1 MLMRAMLTLGLT
13 LLCLVY
19 SPAPSAV
26 GPPKWDELL
35 EAAEDGEATAQ
46 YLVALRYGKGE
57 GVERDPERALE
68 WMTRAAEN
76 GHLEAQAGLG
86 VYFTG
91 EGQTQ
96 ENRDNAMLWLQRAA
110 ERRHAM
116 AAVQLGVLN
125 VDAGQ
130 GQQALRWFRIAADS
144 GDKDLQLAF
153 SDMLEKGDGVPLNLT
168 EAYYWSVVASRDES
182 VEPVTQ
188 TALGNRLGAKAM
200 DEIRARAEVWSA
212 KLPDSEPVGSGDMN
226 PLAGPAPKSALDS
239 VSELASDKATGFV
252 EIRFWDQREEGD
264 ERPPVARRERYSLRD
279 AIAYRA
285 GATDESGTEAHT
297 VLEISIGS
305 IGRAEIAT
313 ELRDGGRR
321 GAAPGLILN
330 LQPDGSLKSGLI
342 AHSGGYHE
350 ISPDVVASEL
360 RITADAVAG
369 RFRTTAPESESD
381 WRDYRFDVR
390 VNADLIGPAGRVDSK
405 AQ

>member
-1 MLMRAMLTLGLT
+1 MLMRAMLTLGLS

-96 ENRDNAMLWLQRAA
+96 ENRDKAMLWLRRAA

-116 AAVQLGVLN
+116 AAVQLGVIS
-125 VDAGQ
+125 VEAGQ
-130 GQQALRWFRIAADS
+130 GKKALGWFRIAADS

-153 SDMLEKGDGVPLNLT
+153 SDMLEKGDGVPLDLA
-168 EAYYWSVVASRDES
+168 EAYYWSVVAGRDERA
-182 VEPVTQ
+182 EPVTR
-188 TALGNRLGAKAM
+188 TALGIRLGAKAM
-200 DEIRARAEVWSA
+200 DGIRARAEVWSA
-212 KLPDSEPVGSGDMN
+212 KLPDSEPVGSGDTN
-226 PLAGPAPKSALDS
+226 PLAGPAPKSPLDS
-239 VSELASDKATGFV
+239 VAELASEAATGFV

-264 ERPPVARRERYSLRD
+264 SRPPVARRERYALRD
-279 AIAYRA
+279 AIAFRESQ
-285 GATDESGTEAHT
+285 TDESGTHAYT
-297 VLEISIGS
+297 AV
-305 IGRAEIAT
+305 EIAIDPLDRK
-313 ELRDGGRR
+313 EIAAQLADGDRR
-321 GAAPGLILN
+321 GASPGLILR
-330 LQPDGSLKSGLI
+330 LQNDGSLKSGLI
-342 AHSGGYHE
+342 AHSEGYHE
-350 ISPDVVASEL
+350 ISPDFVSSDL
-360 RITADAVAG
+360 RITANSVTG
-369 RFRTTAPESESD
+369 RFRTTAPESASD
-381 WRDYRFDVR
+381 WRNYRFDVR
-390 VNADLIGPAGRVDSK
+390 VNADLIGPAGRADSK